1 MLLKN
6 IKDNLKSGL
15 TVSLISIPL
24 SISLAVASGATPMIG
39 IITAIWAGLI
49 ASIFGGSNF
58 NIVGPTGALSGIIAT
73 YVFQNSLS
81 GLPMLALIAGVI
93 IIIAYILKLE
103 RYLIL
108 IPSSVIHG
116 FTLGVAFVI
125 GLGQFNSALGLKGLP
140 AHETFFENLIE
151 SLQHVSN
158 ISWTAFIVFAIFLA
172 GLLILKKYVPK
183 IPGAIILAPIGILLG
198 YFSSNNVINLPSH
211 LRTLG
216 DQFPTGMDFRL
227 FGNFSFSFS
236 SSMLQTAAVIALIA
250 ILETMLSAKIADGMT
265 RTKHNARKEMLGL
278 GLANVVSGLVGGMP
292 ATAALARTSLNI
304 KTGATHKTS
313 AMVNTVGIV
322 AISAFLINYFKFIP
336 MAVIAAILVS
346 VAIRM
351 VEREHYNKLWIY
363 ERSGFYVSILVAV
376 ATIVIDPIVGILLGV
391 SISLLIFVNH
401 ISRGYY
407 DLTVNKFNEGIVDSD
422 SGVRLKEI
430 EEDADVLLYSIRG
443 KLCYINSRAHIER
456 FEGNFMK
463 YKHIILRLREV
474 NFVDT
479 DGSEALDEIIDL
491 VQKRGQEVILTGAN
505 QRTLGLLEQI
515 SHGYKDL
522 KQQGL
527 VFDKSEQA
535 LTYLGVPV
543 VPKAERKAHKTTKL
557 KSKPKSK
564 R

>member
-6 IKDNLKSGL
+6 IQESLRTNLKSNLKSGL

-49 ASIFGGSNF
+49 AAIFGGSNF

-73 YVFQNSLS
+73 YVFQNSLN
-81 GLPMLALIAGVI
+81 GLPMLALIAGII
-93 IIIAYILKLE
+93 IIIAYLFKLE

-140 AHETFFENLIE
+140 VHETFFANLVE

-183 IPGAIILAPIGILLG
+183 IPGAIILAPVGILLG
-198 YFSSNNVINLPSH
+198 FFSSNSVINLPSH

-216 DQFPTGMDFRL
+216 DQFPTGMDFQL
-227 FGNFSFSFS
+227 FGNFSFSFTP
-236 SSMLQTAAVIALIA
+236 SMLQTAAVIALIA

-304 KTGATHKTS
+304 KT
-313 AMVNTVGIV
+313 
-322 AISAFLINYFKFIP
+322 
-336 MAVIAAILVS
+336 
-346 VAIRM
+346 
-351 VEREHYNKLWIY
+351 
-363 ERSGFYVSILVAV
+363 
-376 ATIVIDPIVGILLGV
+376 
-391 SISLLIFVNH
+391 
-401 ISRGYY
+401 
-407 DLTVNKFNEGIVDSD
+407 
-422 SGVRLKEI
+422 VRLMVVVVR
-430 EEDADVLLYSIRG
+430 VLSQ
-443 KLCYINSRAHIER
+443 
-456 FEGNFMK
+456 
-463 YKHIILRLREV
+463 
-474 NFVDT
+474 D
-479 DGSEALDEIIDL
+479 
-491 VQKRGQEVILTGAN
+491 
-505 QRTLGLLEQI
+505 
-515 SHGYKDL
+515 
-522 KQQGL
+522 
-527 VFDKSEQA
+527 
-535 LTYLGVPV
+535 
-543 VPKAERKAHKTTKL
+543 
-557 KSKPKSK
+557 
-564 R
+564 